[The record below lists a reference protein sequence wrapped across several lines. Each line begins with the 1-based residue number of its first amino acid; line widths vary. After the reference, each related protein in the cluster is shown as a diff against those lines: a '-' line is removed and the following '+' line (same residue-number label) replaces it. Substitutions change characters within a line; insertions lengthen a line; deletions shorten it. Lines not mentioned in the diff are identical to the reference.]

1 MGCAVGP
8 YRLLA
13 VSRSATPSGDC
24 CRHSSTAL
32 QTAGRTVWSYCP
44 VTTAPPNE
52 GHAVLLRR
60 SQLYATA
67 CTAPLS
73 THTVTH
79 TQHSILRTAAP
90 PSQSAVRYHSS
101 IIARYIPSPPQS
113 YSLHFV
119 IMSKPLLSF
128 TARLTAKPGH
138 VGELKAAIHNAL
150 SAAYEQPDFIVAYVN
165 ESADEA
171 DTVILYEQWSC
182 TVDKLKTHYM
192 GMSFFKEYK
201 AALEPILLRPQVME
215 VMTPVEAFTKAGKQ

>member
-1 MGCAVGP
+1 MPSARTDCSLSVGRPLHLVTAADTAVQHC
-8 YRLLA
+8 RLLA
-13 VSRSATPSGDC
+13 VQYGATVPSPLL
-24 CRHSSTAL
+24 HLTKATL
-32 QTAGRTVWSYCP
+32 YCF
-44 VTTAPPNE
+44 V
-52 GHAVLLRR
+52 VVSCMLLRA
-60 SQLYATA
+60 QL
-67 CTAPLS
+67 PS
-73 THTVTH
+73 PHTVTH